1 MAAKKIKTNQGDTWD
16 TVAFRVYGDAKKAQ
30 LLMETRENIRLLD
43 IQVFPAGVVITAPE
57 LPEVDNTADLPS
69 WRR

>member
-1 MAAKKIKTNQGDTWD
+1 MDSVKTVQGDTWD
-16 TVAFRVYGDAKKAQ
+16 TVAYRVYGDATKAQ

-43 IQVFPAGVVITAPE
+43 YERFPSGIAIATPPVPPE
-57 LPEVDNTADLPS
+57 EKSGLPI